1 MKHTITTYIIAA
13 ILLGGSINGAEAA
26 TTLSFG
32 GIGLPAVR
40 VEASTT
46 DLHGVYVIDNATGTA
61 KASYEAEASAN
72 IVQVQRYGAEGIAYA
87 SDVTGVQRDGTT
99 YTWTVGPEDCGF
111 VVNDGGRLHAWWVV
125 NYNRHRL
132 DMQGVNVN
140 AEMSACDRTALA
152 AIGIGEAITYYS
164 TTSRPLRLS
173 REIIAEYRSLAWDE
187 SSEAYTQTTISKTF
201 DALSDAMYIDAPLC
215 DTEVTLSGDRF
226 LRAWNMEQQ
235 VSTPSVTAM
244 AVDAHTSATQD
255 QEDVDNQIKNQGGG
269 ALGGSAP
276 AVITFSAAVSDAA
289 IFHEWQMSRDPEF
302 SDIYDR
308 YSELVLTHTFDEEGT
323 IYVRF
328 MADNAAGSCA
338 WYSDTY
344 EVSIGAS
351 RLLCPNA
358 FSPANEDG
366 VNDIWKVS
374 YTSITSFE
382 CNIFNRWGT
391 KMATLTHPSQG
402 WDGKYKGKFVP
413 NGVYFYVIRARGAD
427 GKKYNLSGDIN
438 IISTRRATGGTTE
451 GGGE

>member
-1 MKHTITTYIIAA
+1 MLT
-13 ILLGGSINGAEAA
+13 SPE
-26 TTLSFG
+26 LSVL
-32 GIGLPAVR
+32 IP
-40 VEASTT
+40 
-46 DLHGVYVIDNATGTA
+46 
-61 KASYEAEASAN
+61 
-72 IVQVQRYGAEGIAYA
+72 
-87 SDVTGVQRDGTT
+87 
-99 YTWTVGPEDCGF
+99 
-111 VVNDGGRLHAWWVV
+111 
-125 NYNRHRL
+125 
-132 DMQGVNVN
+132 
-140 AEMSACDRTALA
+140 
-152 AIGIGEAITYYS
+152 
-164 TTSRPLRLS
+164 
-173 REIIAEYRSLAWDE
+173 
-187 SSEAYTQTTISKTF
+187 SS
-201 DALSDAMYIDAPLC
+201 
-215 DTEVTLSGDRF
+215 
-226 LRAWNMEQQ
+226 
-235 VSTPSVTAM
+235 
-244 AVDAHTSATQD
+244 
-255 QEDVDNQIKNQGGG
+255 
-269 ALGGSAP
+269 
-276 AVITFSAAVSDAA
+276 VITFSAAVSDAA

>member
-1 MKHTITTYIIAA
+1 MKHTITTFFIAA
-13 ILLGGSINGAEAA
+13 MFSGGSIGSAKAA
-26 TTLSFG
+26 TELTFG
-32 GIGLPAVR
+32 DINLRAVR
-40 VEASTT
+40 VDASTT
-46 DLHGVYVIDNATGTA
+46 DLHGVYVIDNTYGTA
-61 KASYEAEASAN
+61 TVSYVADASAN
-72 IVQVQRYGAEGIAYA
+72 EVQVQRYGADGIAYA
-87 SDVTGVQRDGTT
+87 SDVTGVRRDGST
-99 YTWTVGPEDCGF
+99 YTWTVGTEDCGF

-125 NYNRHRL
+125 NYNRHCL
-132 DMQGVNVN
+132 DLQGVNVN
-140 AEMSACDRTALA
+140 TEMSACDRIALA
-152 AIGIGEAITYYS
+152 AVGSGEAITYYS
-164 TTSRPLRLS
+164 TTSRPLCLS
-173 REIIAEYRSLAWDE
+173 REITAEYRSLLWDE
-187 SSEAYTQTTISKTF
+187 SSESYTQNTVSKTF

-215 DTEVTLSGDRF
+215 DTEVTLTGDRF
-226 LRAWNMEQQ
+226 LRVWNMEQ
-235 VSTPSVTAM
+235 VATTSSITAV

-255 QEDVDNQIKNQGGG
+255 QEDIDNQIKNQDGG

-276 AVITFSAAVSDAA
+276 AVITFKAAVSDAA
-289 IFHEWQMSRDPEF
+289 IFHEWQMSRDVEF
-302 SDIYDR
+302 SDIFDR
-308 YSELVLTHTFDEEGT
+308 YSDLELTHTFDEEGT

-391 KMATLTHPSQG
+391 KMATLSHPSQG

-427 GKKYNLSGDIN
+427 GKKYDLSGDIN

>member
-1 MKHTITTYIIAA
+1 
-13 ILLGGSINGAEAA
+13 
-26 TTLSFG
+26 
-32 GIGLPAVR
+32 
-40 VEASTT
+40 
-46 DLHGVYVIDNATGTA
+46 
-61 KASYEAEASAN
+61 
-72 IVQVQRYGAEGIAYA
+72 
-87 SDVTGVQRDGTT
+87 
-99 YTWTVGPEDCGF
+99 
-111 VVNDGGRLHAWWVV
+111 
-125 NYNRHRL
+125 
-132 DMQGVNVN
+132 
-140 AEMSACDRTALA
+140 
-152 AIGIGEAITYYS
+152 
-164 TTSRPLRLS
+164 
-173 REIIAEYRSLAWDE
+173 
-187 SSEAYTQTTISKTF
+187 
-201 DALSDAMYIDAPLC
+201 
-215 DTEVTLSGDRF
+215 
-226 LRAWNMEQQ
+226 
-235 VSTPSVTAM
+235 
-244 AVDAHTSATQD
+244 
-255 QEDVDNQIKNQGGG
+255 
-269 ALGGSAP
+269 
-276 AVITFSAAVSDAA
+276 
-289 IFHEWQMSRDPEF
+289 MSRDPEF

-451 GGGE
+451 GGDE